1 MTATIYTLRR
11 LPDGTGAVIAT
22 DGHTGP
28 VIGGQAGF
36 SIEDVAEAIR
46 LHEDG
51 ESAELADWHH
61 LTLTQESAEFV
72 AASYPAVVR
81 E

>member
-1 MTATIYTLRR
+1 MTATIYTLRQ

-22 DGHTGP
+22 DSRTGR
-28 VIGGQAGF
+28 VLEGQAGF
-36 SIEDVAEAIR
+36 SSVDVAEAIR
-46 LHEDG
+46 LHGSG
-51 ESAELADWHH
+51 ESANLADWRH

>member
-1 MTATIYTLRR
+1 MATTTYTLRM
-11 LPDGTGAVIAT
+11 LPNGGGAVIAT
-22 DGHTGP
+22 DSRTGR
-28 VIGGQAGF
+28 VLEGQAGF

-51 ESAELADWHH
+51 ESAELADWRH